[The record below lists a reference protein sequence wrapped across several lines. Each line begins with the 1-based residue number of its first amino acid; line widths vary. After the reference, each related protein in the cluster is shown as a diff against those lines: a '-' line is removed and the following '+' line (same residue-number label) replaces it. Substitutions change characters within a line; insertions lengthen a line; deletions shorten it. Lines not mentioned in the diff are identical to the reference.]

1 MRYVNGKTGEKME
14 ALDKQFGITDA
25 GSTVEAEIRAG
36 ITTFLTMAYILLVNP
51 SMLAGTGIGFENALF
66 ATAIAAFVGCTVM
79 GLWANLPFALAP
91 GMGLNAYFTF
101 AVVGAMGV
109 AWEVALAAVF
119 IEGLIFLVISLP
131 QVGWRTEMINSIPT
145 DLKIATG
152 AGIGMFLALIGLEE
166 TGIVVNNGVTLVD
179 LGAHASWTHQSGEL
193 IALVGLIAIAGMM
206 ARGMNGAIIYG
217 IAGMS
222 VLAWIM
228 GTDAIGMPV
237 TDPYNMLGNADMVV
251 VYGNDAV
258 EAVPHWA
265 CAADWWMV
273 PEGASHGT
281 SVTWDDGTEVCLYA
295 ATDVSVIVNAAA
307 GWGDPVAIAPEI
319 GFGEGKM
326 FSTEALTATGAVGSA
341 LSALGDIGS
350 DGGTS
355 IGDFILIM
363 IAFMFVDIFDT
374 AGTLYSVGRAAGYV
388 DENDELQNSDE
399 AFMSDAAATIV
410 GAMVGTSTT
419 TTYIESAAGVEE
431 GGKTGLT
438 AVTVG
443 VLMLSGLFMSGLFKA
458 IPQFAMATAL
468 VVVGALMMKQVADI
482 DWGNSEIAIPAFLTM
497 VLMPFTFSIADGI
510 AWGIISYVAIQ
521 MIAGKAKD
529 INVVMWTLFALM
541 SMFYLGPGEHTTFE
555 WIVSTIGL

>member
-1 MRYVNGKTGEKME
+1 ME

-51 SMLAGTGIGFENALF
+51 SMLAGTGIGFDNALF

-119 IEGLIFLVISLP
+119 VEGIIFMIISLP
-131 QVGWRTEMINSIPT
+131 QIGWRTEMINSIPT

-222 VLAWIM
+222 IVAWAM
-228 GTDAIGMPV
+228 GAMDMPV
-237 TDPYNMLGNADMVV
+237 SDPYNALGNADMVV
-251 VYGNDAV
+251 VYSNDV
-258 EAVPHWA
+258 ITSTPHWG
-265 CAADWWMV
+265 CEWWNG
-273 PEGASHGT
+273 PDAT
-281 SVTWDDGTEVCLYA
+281 SGVLTTWADGTQVCLYA
-295 ATDVSVIVNAAA
+295 ATDVSVIVNAAS
-307 GWGDPVAIAPEI
+307 GWGADTVAAPALGDI
-319 GFGEGKM
+319 L
-326 FSTEALTATGAVGSA
+326 TTDALTATGAVGA
-341 LSALGDIGS
+341 AIVDGLDKIGT

-410 GAMVGTSTT
+410 GALVGTSTT

-443 VLMLSGLFMSGLFKA
+443 VLMLSGLFLSGLFQA

-482 DWGNSEIAIPAFLTM
+482 DWGNSEIAVPAFLTM

-521 MIAGKAKD
+521 IIVGKAKD
-529 INVVMWTLFALM
+529 VNVVMWTLFALM

-555 WIVSTIGL
+555 FIVDAIGL

>member
-1 MRYVNGKTGEKME
+1 MRCVTGKTGEKME

-101 AVVGAMGV
+101 AVVGTMGV

-295 ATDVSVIVNAAA
+295 ATDVSVIVNAAS